1 MTPKEY
7 VVLLLNSTPTELYA
21 GLICMLVIGVLASF
35 WIYGKKRGVQ
45 ASALI
50 FFVVYGILMICITV
64 IYRRQ
69 FHQSHINL
77 MPFWSYTAIMNGKE
91 ELIKQIIMNV
101 LAFVPIGASLALGLK
116 KAVWWQVVLAG
127 CMVSV
132 CVELLQF
139 FYKKGL
145 CEIDDVIHNSIGC
158 LLGYVIFSL
167 VRIGYERSCKRSLGT
182 LVET

>member
-7 VVLLLNSTPTELYA
+7 VILLLKSTPPELYA
-21 GLICMLVIGVLASF
+21 VLICMLLIGLLVSF
-35 WIYGKKRGVQ
+35 WLCGGKRGLKV
-45 ASALI
+45 SALI
-50 FFVVYGILMICITV
+50 FFVVYGIFMICITV

-77 MPFWSYTAIMNGKE
+77 MPFWSYAAITSGKD

-116 KAVWWQVVLAG
+116 KAVWWQVLLLG

-145 CEIDDVIHNSIGC
+145 CEIDDVFHNALGC
-158 LLGYVIFSL
+158 L
-167 VRIGYERSCKRSLGT
+167 IGYGLFLLTT
-182 LVET
+182 LMVRRFSVKH